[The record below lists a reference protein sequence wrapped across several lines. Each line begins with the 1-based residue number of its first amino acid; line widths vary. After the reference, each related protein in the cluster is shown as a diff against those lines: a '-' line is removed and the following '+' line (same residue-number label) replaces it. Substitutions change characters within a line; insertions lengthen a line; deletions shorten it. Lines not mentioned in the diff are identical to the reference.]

1 MDEFIGIEFC
11 LLILFHECYQH
22 IDSALAHTAFCSGK
36 IRGDLKIQSLD
47 QTHSHLPLSR
57 ALVQA
62 SKQHMQEKM
71 PSRNIRTAPL
81 IKHMPMHSL
90 LAEKAEDMFSK
101 ISTLLLRLH
110 SQLSGI

>member
-11 LLILFHECYQH
+11 LLILFHECYEH

-57 ALVQA
+57 ALVQGQQA
-62 SKQHMQEKM
+62 AHAGKNAKQKYQNCPPNKTYAHAQFACRK
-71 PSRNIRTAPL
+71 S
-81 IKHMPMHSL
+81 
-90 LAEKAEDMFSK
+90 
-101 ISTLLLRLH
+101 
-110 SQLSGI
+110 